1 MFELHQGDC
10 LEVLRT
16 LAIASVDAVVTDP
29 PAGIAFMGK
38 AWDKNKGGRDQWVA
52 WLAERLAECLRV
64 AKPGAHLLCWGLPRT
79 SHWTGMAIEDAG
91 WLIEDRITHH
101 FGTGFPKGKAKLK
114 PSTEDWWLATKPG
127 GAKWLNVDVC
137 RIPAPEGLTLGG
149 RSKGSSALPMNRVAD
164 VREDRDRSD
173 EHTSGR
179 WPTNLVLSHSPE
191 CNGEC
196 VEGCPVREMGEQS
209 GEHRSG
215 GKAGIKYKTDCIGS
229 INAYGKG
236 IGKGGSGICVSDSG
250 TAARFFPTFIYQ
262 AKATRADRNAG
273 CEGMTAKRKRVAV
286 IQTPGFK
293 NYGDADEG
301 GKQLSSPMTNHH
313 PTVKATPLMQWLCRL
328 VTPPEGV
335 ILDPFAGSGST
346 GNAAIAEG
354 FGFIGIEQDGEYLDI
369 AEARMHSQRLPLF
382 DPEVKR
388 V

>member
-16 LAIASVDAVVTDP
+16 LADASVDAVVTDP

-38 AWDKNKGGRDQWVA
+38 AWDKNKGGRAEWIA
-52 WLAERLAECLRV
+52 WLAERLVECLRV

-91 WLIEDRITHH
+91 WLIEDRIAHH

-114 PSTEDWWLATKPG
+114 PATEDWWLATKPG
-127 GAKWLNVDVC
+127 GAKFLNVKGCQVGTNAGWSYPNG
-137 RIPAPEGLTLGG
+137 RGG
-149 RSKGSSALPMNRVAD
+149 SEPHHMQRGQRNGIAD
-164 VREDRDRSD
+164 KPCQA
-173 EHTSGR
+173 TSGR
-179 WPTNLVLSHSPE
+179 WPTNLVLSHSPD

-196 VEGCPVREMGEQS
+196 VEGCPVREMGKQS
-209 GEHRSG
+209 ARIHSAGSAKQADDWTHGFGE
-215 GKAGIKYKTDCIGS
+215 Y
-229 INAYGKG
+229 NASAYE
-236 IGKGGSGICVSDSG
+236 IGKDRRPHRFGDSG

-262 AKATRADRNAG
+262 AKATKADR
-273 CEGMTAKRKRVAV
+273 
-286 IQTPGFK
+286 
-293 NYGDADEG
+293 GDG
-301 GKQLSSPMTNHH
+301 NGH

-328 VTPPEGV
+328 VTQPGGV

-388 V
+388 I

>member
-10 LEVLRT
+10 LKVLRT
-16 LAIASVDAVVTDP
+16 LATDSVDAVVTDP
-29 PAGIAFMGK
+29 PAGISFMGK
-38 AWDKNKGGRDQWVA
+38 AWDYNKGGRDQWVE
-52 WLAERLAECLRV
+52 WLVQRLAECFRV

-79 SHWTGMAIEDAG
+79 SHWTGLAIEEAG
-91 WLIEDRITHH
+91 WLIEDRIAHH

-114 PSTEDWWLATKPG
+114 PATEDWWLATKPG
-127 GAKWLNVDVC
+127 GAKWLNVKGCLVGIGDDRSV
-137 RIPAPEGLTLGG
+137 GG
-149 RSKGSSALPMNRVAD
+149 PSGNSKGYGGLD
-164 VREDRDRSD
+164 YITYDRP
-173 EHTSGR
+173 TGGR
-179 WPTNLVLSHSPE
+179 WPTNLVLSHSPD

-209 GEHRSG
+209 GKLVGDPPNRKPRIKAAERFGWSG
-215 GKAGIKYKTDCIGS
+215 DAGQDWQTEGF
-229 INAYGKG
+229 A
-236 IGKGGSGICVSDSG
+236 DSG

-273 CEGMTAKRKRVAV
+273 CEGMPLGVAPGSGRRKSA
-286 IQTPGFK
+286 PGRM
-293 NYGDADEG
+293 NPLGEPRA
-301 GKQLSSPMTNHH
+301 NHH

-328 VTPPEGV
+328 VTPPDGV

-369 AEARMHSQRLPLF
+369 AEARMHNQRLPLF